1 MKKYLAIGSLVL
13 ASVSCTETEVEY
25 IEKEVEM
32 ATAGE
37 TTLVLDARYGD
48 ADFELNKAMDY
59 KFVDGGEEVD
69 LKYEFSNLRYWVS
82 NVILVN
88 EDGEEFLVPDSHYL
102 VEETNEIPI
111 QEGSYNKVYPAKK
124 REEIELSGIPVGN
137 YSGVKFSIGVAP
149 EYNDN
154 LSLQSG
160 ELNPLNGMS
169 KSSWHWHT
177 SYIFTSISGEMEVFI
192 DEPESKS
199 FIWEVG
205 SNDYY
210 IQKEVQFESPIT
222 ISSKTNS
229 TINLEYDVE
238 KSLEIDAP
246 WENSF
251 IGASTPEL
259 MEKLTN
265 NHIAAIS
272 LVSAEFEL
280 K

>member
-1 MKKYLAIGSLVL
+1 
-13 ASVSCTETEVEY
+13 
-25 IEKEVEM
+25 
-32 ATAGE
+32 
-37 TTLVLDARYGD
+37 
-48 ADFELNKAMDY
+48 
-59 KFVDGGEEVD
+59 
-69 LKYEFSNLRYWVS
+69 
-82 NVILVN
+82 
-88 EDGEEFLVPDSHYL
+88 
-102 VEETNEIPI
+102 
-111 QEGSYNKVYPAKK
+111 
-124 REEIELSGIPVGN
+124 
-137 YSGVKFSIGVAP
+137 
-149 EYNDN
+149 
-154 LSLQSG
+154 
-160 ELNPLNGMS
+160 MS